1 MALPCIKRQ
10 SILVA
15 HNLTEPA
22 RKTPLTMPVENAPTL
37 LTNNVKIPKEQTV
50 YKGNYINKEDFPA
63 HRFCVA
69 PMLDCTDRHARFFLR
84 LLTKRSLLYTEMIT
98 TGALIYGDRDGFL
111 AYNQEEH
118 PVSLQLGGSDPA
130 HLKQCTQMAYDHG
143 YDEVNINVGCPSDR
157 VQKGKFG
164 ACLMKEA
171 DLVAECVQQMKQVPV
186 PVTIKSRIGVDDQ
199 DSYENLVEFVAKTSQ
214 AGCQAYVIHARK
226 AWLKG
231 LSPKQNRE
239 VPPLDYPRVYQL
251 KQDFPELEII
261 INGGIEGFNTIDEHL
276 TKVDGVMLGR
286 EAYYNPF
293 MLAEVDQRIYGH
305 SDPIATRESIIE
317 QIIPYIEAQVSEGA
331 RLKHITRHIL
341 GLFRGIPGARLW
353 RRHLSENA
361 HKPEATVELLR
372 QALKLVHS
380 TEA

>member
-1 MALPCIKRQ
+1 MNHIPA
-10 SILVA
+10 
-15 HNLTEPA
+15 EPA
-22 RKTPLTMPVENAPTL
+22 RKTPLIMPVENTL
-37 LTNNVKIPKEQTV
+37 SHLKNNLRKPIEPVV
-50 YKGNYINKEDFPA
+50 YNSNCAKKSDIPA
-63 HRFCVA
+63 HRFSVA

-98 TGALIYGDRDGFL
+98 TGALIYGDRKGFL

-118 PVSLQLGGSDPA
+118 PVALQLGGSDPA
-130 HLKQCTQMAYDHG
+130 HLQQCTQMAYDSG

-157 VQKGKFG
+157 VQKGMFG
-164 ACLMKEA
+164 ACLMKQA
-171 DLVAECVQQMKQVPV
+171 DLVSECVQQMKQVPI
-186 PVTIKSRIGVDDQ
+186 PVTIKSRIGVDDH
-199 DSYENLVEFVAKTSQ
+199 DSYENLVEFIDKTSQ
-214 AGCQAYVIHARK
+214 AGCQTYVIHARK

-261 INGGIEGFNTIDEHL
+261 INGGIEDFNAIDEHL

-293 MLAEVDQRIYGH
+293 MLAEVDQRIYG
-305 SDPIATRESIIE
+305 DTQPTATRESIIE

-341 GLFRGIPGARLW
+341 GLYRGIPGARLW

-361 HKPEATVELLR
+361 HKPEATVTLLKE
-372 QALKLVHS
+372 ALKLVHVS
-380 TEA
+380 EA